1 MSVDRT
7 HVGHQTRY
15 ELRDEAGVSCMLTY
29 TADPDEPSIWKILL
43 PGPGGTMDLYGTERF
58 PDPDAAELQAWLSPI
73 VDSEHAAELAAAV
86 DAEPPPAA
94 WRLSAAG
101 VLLALVPPSVAELV
115 VVQPSQLVRAQKT
128 TTSAPIGRWS
138 W

>member
-15 ELRDEAGVSCMLTY
+15 ELRDEAGLSCMLTY

-43 PGPGGTMDLYGTERF
+43 PGPGGTEDLYGTQRF
-58 PDPDAAELQAWLSPI
+58 PDPNAAELQAWLSPI
-73 VDSEHAAELAAAV
+73 VGSEHAAELAAAV

-94 WRLSAAG
+94 WR
-101 VLLALVPPSVAELV
+101 
-115 VVQPSQLVRAQKT
+115 
-128 TTSAPIGRWS
+128 
-138 W
+138 